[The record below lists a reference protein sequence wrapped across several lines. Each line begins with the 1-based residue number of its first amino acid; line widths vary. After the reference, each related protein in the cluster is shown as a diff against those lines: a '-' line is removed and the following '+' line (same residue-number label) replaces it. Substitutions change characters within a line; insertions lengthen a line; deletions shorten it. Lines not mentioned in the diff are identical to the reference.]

1 MKLKSLIRKSL
12 AKVPPE
18 FAGQQRRFAESVS
31 ENLDVLSGRRG
42 NLIDRA
48 VTFRDL
54 LDAGVLRRAS
64 GLVTDSGTID
74 LVPAGDP
81 NDPDNGVVDAPT
93 QPTGLTATGGFG
105 RIHLSWNLPRYRGHS
120 RIQVFRHTS
129 DNLSAAQ
136 AAGVYYEY
144 FGDAHFFYDIGLPSN
159 TTYYYWVR
167 SVNKLGAISA
177 FNSSTG
183 TSATTAIDYLY
194 VSGLIDDIL
203 DDDVNSL
210 GLNTAITNA
219 GTDVTQI
226 EQDISDIESD
236 ITDIQSDI
244 SDLNSIN
251 AWSSSVTYA
260 ENDMVTH
267 GGKIWKA
274 SQAST
279 NQTPATGSSYWTEI
293 GNYSN
298 LVDFVSATQDQN
310 VSTIS
315 ELNTNY
321 YTISGV
327 NGAISAATTNLAS
340 QSYVQTELGDYTT
353 TASLQQNYYTKTG
366 ADSAVAAATTNLAS
380 QSYVQTELGDYTT
393 TASLTQNYYTKTGA
407 DSAIASATSGLASQT
422 YVQTELG
429 DYTNTANLNLNYY
442 TKTGAN
448 SAIASATLGLASTTY
463 VTNALGSYTTT
474 ADLNTYYYTKTGA
487 DSAIS
492 SGITNFTTTVGSETL
507 TLQQHHSS
515 INGIEGKYSIKI
527 DDNGS
532 VAGFGL
538 ISTANDGVPSTG
550 TGSAFIVAADR
561 FAITSDFDSEATENG
576 TVGDNYPFKVF
587 TTPHNV
593 TDADG
598 NQSYNDDGTAKTIPA
613 GVYIDNAFI
622 HDAQITGAMIEEA
635 TITDANIG
643 SLDAGKIRSGQ
654 IQIDNQNNFAIFQGK
669 TQVVGQD
676 ADGNDIIEGDYSS
689 LASGFFLG
697 NVNGYGAFHI
707 GAGSSRYLKF
717 NSSNGDLIATGLEIL
732 AADGTKLVKA
742 GGLIASSGANMVFN
756 PNFRTPEY
764 VMNALGTALVES
776 TTAVLGWKLTSG
788 TISVD
793 MANGHADLST
803 DAYMDSTGQR
813 FHASEGEKIYLY
825 AEHNQSSGAGVSVQ
839 VLGFSTPDPDASPN
853 GFIQGSFNSVY
864 VGAGASSGRDMGTK
878 ETDAS
883 GRYLSVG
890 CVTILETGYY
900 SVRLKANGSGVRYY
914 VAGASITPPVIDP
927 VYAPTYIR
935 DLSVDTLQIAG
946 NAVTVADSAST
957 FPTGTGTNKVTL
969 EKETTLLPQ
978 GSAIIWLINAIVN
991 ETSGNPDS
999 YDLVV
1004 NIYTRGAN
1012 QTSYPSSPTYT
1023 KPIWIYSK
1031 SLDARMM
1038 EFALPATSAFTNG
1051 GYMKCS
1057 VRLQTHVNYQANYT
1071 SGTLVNGGG
1080 IEIVYL
1086 GAKK

>member
-18 FAGQQRRFAESVS
+18 LAGQQRRFAESVS

-54 LDAGVLRRAS
+54 LDTGVLRRAS

-81 NDPDNGVVDAPT
+81 NDPDNGIVDAPT

-219 GTDVTQI
+219 GGDVTQI
-226 EQDISDIESD
+226 QQDISDIQDD
-236 ITDIQSDI
+236 ID
-244 SDLNSIN
+244 DLNSIN
-251 AWSSSVTYA
+251 AWNSSTAYSADTL
-260 ENDMVTH
+260 VTH
-267 GGKIWKA
+267 SGKIWKA

-279 NQTPATGSSYWTEI
+279 NQTPAAGSSYWTEI

-310 VSTIS
+310 VSTLS
-315 ELNTNY
+315 SLNTNY
-321 YTISGV
+321 YTISGT

-340 QSYVQTELGDYTT
+340 T
-353 TASLQQNYYTKTG
+353 
-366 ADSAVAAATTNLAS
+366 
-380 QSYVQTELGDYTT
+380 
-393 TASLTQNYYTKTGA
+393 
-407 DSAIASATSGLASQT
+407 T
-422 YVQTELG
+422 YVQNELG

-442 TKTGAN
+442 TKTGAD
-448 SAIASATLGLASTTY
+448 SAISAATTNLASTTY
-463 VTNALGSYTTT
+463 VQNELGDYTTT
-474 ADLNTYYYTKTGA
+474 ANLNLNYYTKTGA
-487 DSAIS
+487 DTAIS
-492 SGITNFTTTVGSETL
+492 SSIGTYTTTVGSETL

-538 ISTANDGVPSTG
+538 ISTANDGVPSSG

-561 FAITSDFDSEATENG
+561 FAITSDADSTATENSN
-576 TVGDNYPFKVF
+576 VGDNYPFKVF

-613 GVYIDNAFI
+613 GVYIKNAFI

-643 SLDAGKIRSGQ
+643 SLDAGKITSGQ

-689 LASGFFLG
+689 NSSGFFLG
-697 NVNGYGAFHI
+697 NVNGYAAFNLGDATKYI
-707 GAGSSRYLKF
+707 KF
-717 NSSNGDLIATGLEIL
+717 NGNTGVFEATG
-732 AADGTKLVKA
+732 
-742 GGLIASSGANMVFN
+742 
-756 PNFRTPEY
+756 
-764 VMNALGTALVES
+764 
-776 TTAVLGWKLTSG
+776 AVIK
-788 TISVD
+788 
-793 MANGHADLST
+793 
-803 DAYMDSTGQR
+803 
-813 FHASEGEKIYLY
+813 
-825 AEHNQSSGAGVSVQ
+825 
-839 VLGFSTPDPDASPN
+839 
-853 GFIQGSFNSVY
+853 
-864 VGAGASSGRDMGTK
+864 
-878 ETDAS
+878 
-883 GRYLSVG
+883 
-890 CVTILETGYY
+890 
-900 SVRLKANGSGVRYY
+900 
-914 VAGASITPPVIDP
+914 
-927 VYAPTYIR
+927 
-935 DLSVDTLQIAG
+935 DLSVTTAKIDDDAI
-946 NAVTVADSAST
+946 TV
-957 FPTGTGTNKVTL
+957 
-969 EKETTLLPQ
+969 
-978 GSAIIWLINAIVN
+978 
-991 ETSGNPDS
+991 PDS
-999 YDLVV
+999 EDFAAPATE
-1004 NIYTRGAN
+1004 IKIGAN
-1012 QTSYPSSPTYT
+1012 SSAWTECV
-1023 KPIWIYSK
+1023 
-1031 SLDARMM
+1031 RMNVDWGEGWQDINSVLVFGRQRFGGVLGSQHQAGM
-1038 EFALPATSAFTNG
+1038 QEIIFMRLNRINSSGGATSPRGQVWQAIDRPG
-1051 GYMKCS
+1051 RAVQY
-1057 VRLQTHVNYQANYT
+1057 QTFAEFLSPIARYENYIIEAYAT
-1071 SGTLVNGGG
+1071 YSGTASQGYWNRQQAGMV
-1080 IEIVYL
+1080 VQ
-1086 GAKK
+1086 ASKK

>member
-12 AKVPPE
+12 AKVPTDIS
-18 FAGQQRRFAESVS
+18 GQERRFAESVS
-31 ENLDVLSGRRG
+31 ENLDVLTGRRG

-54 LDAGVLRRAS
+54 LDTGILKKAS
-64 GLVTDSGTID
+64 GLVTDGGTID
-74 LVPAGDP
+74 LVPAT
-81 NDPDNGVVDAPT
+81 DPDPDGGVVDQPT
-93 QPTGLTATGGFG
+93 QPTNLTATGGFG
-105 RIHLSWNLPRYRGHS
+105 RISLTWTLPPYRGHS
-120 RIQVFRHTS
+120 RIQIFRHTS

-136 AAGVYYEY
+136 AAGVYQEY
-144 FGDAHFFYDIGLPSN
+144 FGDAHFWFDIGLPSG

-167 SVNKLGAISA
+167 SVNRLGATSA

-203 DDDVNSL
+203 DDDVNNL
-210 GLNTAITNA
+210 GLNTAIDNA
-219 GTDVTQI
+219 GGDLTQI
-226 EQDISDIESD
+226 QQDISDIESD

-310 VSTIS
+310 VSTLS

-366 ADSAVAAATTNLAS
+366 ADSAIAAATTNLAS
-380 QSYVQTELGDYTT
+380 QSYVQTELADYTT

-429 DYTNTANLNLNYY
+429 DYTTTANLNLNYY
-442 TKTGAN
+442 TKTGAD
-448 SAIASATLGLASTTY
+448 SAIASATSGLASTTY

-492 SGITNFTTTVGSETL
+492 SGITNFTTTVGNETL

-515 INGIEGKYSIKI
+515 INGIEGKYAIKI

-538 ISTANDGVPSTG
+538 ISTSNTGVPASG

-561 FAITSDFDSEATENG
+561 FAITSDADATATENSN
-576 TVGDNYPFKVF
+576 VGDNYPFKVF
-587 TTPHNV
+587 TTTHNV

-598 NQSYNDDGTAKTIPA
+598 NQAYDDQGNAITVPA
-613 GVYIDNAFI
+613 GVYIKDAFI
-622 HDAQITGAMIEEA
+622 HNGQITSAAIEHG

-669 TQVVGQD
+669 TQVISGETVG
-676 ADGNDIIEGDYSS
+676 NYNST
-689 LASGFFLG
+689 ASGFFLG
-697 NVNGYGAFHI
+697 NVNGYAAFNLGDATKYIKFNGNTGVFEATGAVIKDATIGTLKI
-707 GAGSSRYLKF
+707 GA
-717 NSSNGDLIATGLEIL
+717 
-732 AADGTKLVKA
+732 
-742 GGLIASSGANMVFN
+742 
-756 PNFRTPEY
+756 
-764 VMNALGTALVES
+764 
-776 TTAVLGWKLTSG
+776 
-788 TISVD
+788 
-793 MANGHADLST
+793 
-803 DAYMDSTGQR
+803 
-813 FHASEGEKIYLY
+813 
-825 AEHNQSSGAGVSVQ
+825 
-839 VLGFSTPDPDASPN
+839 
-853 GFIQGSFNSVY
+853 
-864 VGAGASSGRDMGTK
+864 
-878 ETDAS
+878 
-883 GRYLSVG
+883 
-890 CVTILETGYY
+890 
-900 SVRLKANGSGVRYY
+900 
-914 VAGASITPPVIDP
+914 
-927 VYAPTYIR
+927 
-935 DLSVDTLQIAG
+935 
-946 NAVTVADSAST
+946 NAVTVPDGVASSISKNLSQTYQKMGELTVDYDSNTHTPSGVIAVAGLQVPGDGST
-957 FPTGTGTNKVTL
+957 FQGITMELRRVYTN
-969 EKETTLLPQ
+969 
-978 GSAIIWLINAIVN
+978 N
-991 ETSGNPDS
+991 
-999 YDLVV
+999 
-1004 NIYTRGAN
+1004 
-1012 QTSYPSSPTYT
+1012 TYT
-1023 KPIWIYSK
+1023 GQHVTNSVKSDQGMMMTMGGHFSVGQVSTSTSFKLELWAKLGNEGGTRSANRYFIHAITSK
-1031 SLDARMM
+1031 R
-1038 EFALPATSAFTNG
+1038 
-1051 GYMKCS
+1051 
-1057 VRLQTHVNYQANYT
+1057 
-1071 SGTLVNGGG
+1071 
-1080 IEIVYL
+1080 
-1086 GAKK
+1086 

>member
-12 AKVPPE
+12 AKVPTDIS
-18 FAGQQRRFAESVS
+18 GQERRFAESVS
-31 ENLDVLSGRRG
+31 ENLDVLTGRRG

-54 LDAGVLRRAS
+54 LDTGILKKAS
-64 GLVTDSGTID
+64 GLVTDGGTID
-74 LVPAGDP
+74 LVPAT
-81 NDPDNGVVDAPT
+81 DPDPDGGVVDQPA
-93 QPTGLTATGGFG
+93 QPTNLTATGGFG
-105 RIHLSWNLPRYRGHS
+105 RIHLTWTLTPYRGHS
-120 RIQVFRHTS
+120 RIQIFRHTS

-136 AAGVYYEY
+136 AAGVYQEY
-144 FGDAHFFYDIGLPSN
+144 FGDAHFWFDIGLPSG

-167 SVNKLGAISA
+167 SVNRLGATSA

-203 DDDVNSL
+203 DDDVNNL
-210 GLNTAITNA
+210 GLNTAIDNA
-219 GTDVTQI
+219 GGDLTQI
-226 EQDISDIESD
+226 QQDISDIESD

-310 VSTIS
+310 VSTLS

-366 ADSAVAAATTNLAS
+366 ADSAIAAATTNLAS
-380 QSYVQTELGDYTT
+380 QSYVQTELADYTT

-407 DSAIASATSGLASQT
+407 DSAIASATS
-422 YVQTELG
+422 
-429 DYTNTANLNLNYY
+429 
-442 TKTGAN
+442 
-448 SAIASATLGLASTTY
+448 GLASTTY

-487 DSAIS
+487 DNAIS
-492 SGITNFTTTVGSETL
+492 SGITNFTTTVGNETL

-538 ISTANDGVPSTG
+538 ISTANDGVPSSG

-561 FAITSDFDSEATENG
+561 FAITSDADATATENSN
-576 TVGDNYPFKVF
+576 VGDNYPFKVF
-587 TTPHNV
+587 TTTHNV

-598 NQSYNDDGTAKTIPA
+598 NQAYDDQGNAITVPA
-613 GVYIDNAFI
+613 GVYIKDAFI
-622 HDAQITGAMIEEA
+622 HNGQITSAAIEHG

-669 TQVVGQD
+669 TQVISGETVG
-676 ADGNDIIEGDYSS
+676 NYNST
-689 LASGFFLG
+689 ASGFFLG
-697 NVNGYGAFHI
+697 NVNGYAAFNLGDATKYIKFNGNTGVFEATGAVIKDATIGTLKI
-707 GAGSSRYLKF
+707 GANAITVPDGVA
-717 NSSNGDLIATGLEIL
+717 SNISKNLSQTYQKMGELTVDYDDATHTPSGVIAVAGLQVPGDG
-732 AADGTKLVKA
+732 
-742 GGLIASSGANMVFN
+742 
-756 PNFRTPEY
+756 
-764 VMNALGTALVES
+764 
-776 TTAVLGWKLTSG
+776 
-788 TISVD
+788 SVD
-793 MANGHADLST
+793 QGINIELRRVYASGGYNGQHVT
-803 DAYMDSTGQR
+803 
-813 FHASEGEKIYLY
+813 
-825 AEHNQSSGAGVSVQ
+825 NSVQ
-839 VLGFSTPDPDASPN
+839 DDRGMAMTIGAHFS
-853 GFIQGSFNSVY
+853 
-864 VGAGASSGRDMGTK
+864 
-878 ETDAS
+878 
-883 GRYLSVG
+883 
-890 CVTILETGYY
+890 
-900 SVRLKANGSGVRYY
+900 
-914 VAGASITPPVIDP
+914 VAQV
-927 VYAPTYIR
+927 
-935 DLSVDTLQIAG
+935 
-946 NAVTVADSAST
+946 
-957 FPTGTGTNKVTL
+957 
-969 EKETTLLPQ
+969 
-978 GSAIIWLINAIVN
+978 GSATSFKLELWAKIGSDGGTRSANRFFIHAI
-991 ETSGNPDS
+991 TSK
-999 YDLVV
+999 
-1004 NIYTRGAN
+1004 R
-1012 QTSYPSSPTYT
+1012 
-1023 KPIWIYSK
+1023 
-1031 SLDARMM
+1031 
-1038 EFALPATSAFTNG
+1038 
-1051 GYMKCS
+1051 
-1057 VRLQTHVNYQANYT
+1057 
-1071 SGTLVNGGG
+1071 
-1080 IEIVYL
+1080 
-1086 GAKK
+1086 

>member
-64 GLVTDSGTID
+64 GLVTDTGTID

-81 NDPDNGVVDAPT
+81 NDPDNGIVDAPT
-93 QPTGLTATGGFG
+93 QPTGLSATGGFG
-105 RIHLSWNLPRYRGHS
+105 RIYLSWNLPRYRGHS

-167 SVNKLGAISA
+167 SVNRLGAISA

-194 VSGLIDDIL
+194 VSDLIDDIL

-210 GLNTAITNA
+210 GLNTAISNA
-219 GTDVTQI
+219 GVDVTQI
-226 EQDISDIESD
+226 QQDISNIQDDID
-236 ITDIQSDI
+236 
-244 SDLNSIN
+244 DLNSIN
-251 AWSSSVTYA
+251 AWSSSASYVTD
-260 ENDMVTH
+260 DMVTH
-267 GGKIWKA
+267 SGKIWKA

-279 NQTPATGSSYWTEI
+279 NQTPAAGSSYWTEI

-310 VSTIS
+310 VSTLS
-315 ELNTNY
+315 SLNTNY
-321 YTISGV
+321 YTISGT

-340 QSYVQTELGDYTT
+340 QSYVQTEL
-353 TASLQQNYYTKTG
+353 A
-366 ADSAVAAATTNLAS
+366 
-380 QSYVQTELGDYTT
+380 
-393 TASLTQNYYTKTGA
+393 
-407 DSAIASATSGLASQT
+407 
-422 YVQTELG
+422 

-448 SAIASATLGLASTTY
+448 NAISAATTNLASTTY
-463 VTNALGSYTTT
+463 VQNELGDYTTT
-474 ADLNTYYYTKTGA
+474 ANLNLNYYTKTAA

-492 SGITNFTTTVGSETL
+492 SSIGTYTTTVGSETL

-561 FAITSDFDSEATENG
+561 FAITSDADSLATENG

-587 TTPHNV
+587 TAPHNV

-598 NQSYNDDGTAKTIPA
+598 NQSYNADGTSKTIPA

-676 ADGNDIIEGDYSS
+676 ADGNDIIEGDYGSNS
-689 LASGFFLG
+689 NGFFLG
-697 NVNGYGAFHI
+697 NVNGYAAFNMGNATNYI
-707 GAGSSRYLKF
+707 KF
-717 NSSNGDLIATGLEIL
+717 NGNTGVFEATG
-732 AADGTKLVKA
+732 
-742 GGLIASSGANMVFN
+742 
-756 PNFRTPEY
+756 
-764 VMNALGTALVES
+764 
-776 TTAVLGWKLTSG
+776 AVIK
-788 TISVD
+788 
-793 MANGHADLST
+793 
-803 DAYMDSTGQR
+803 
-813 FHASEGEKIYLY
+813 
-825 AEHNQSSGAGVSVQ
+825 
-839 VLGFSTPDPDASPN
+839 
-853 GFIQGSFNSVY
+853 
-864 VGAGASSGRDMGTK
+864 
-878 ETDAS
+878 
-883 GRYLSVG
+883 
-890 CVTILETGYY
+890 
-900 SVRLKANGSGVRYY
+900 
-914 VAGASITPPVIDP
+914 
-927 VYAPTYIR
+927 
-935 DLSVDTLQIAG
+935 DLSVTTVKIGNDAITVPDSEDFAAPSTEIKIGANSSAWTECVRMTVDWGSGWQDINSVLVFGRQRFGGILGSRHLDGMQESIFMRLNRINSAG
-946 NAVTVADSAST
+946 NATSPRGQVWTSIDRPGRDVQYHT
-957 FPTGTGTNKVTL
+957 FAEFPAPIAQN
-969 EKETTLLPQ
+969 E
-978 GSAIIWLINAIVN
+978 SYIIEA
-991 ETSGNPDS
+991 
-999 YDLVV
+999 Y
-1004 NIYTRGAN
+1004 A
-1012 QTSYPSSPTYT
+1012 TY
-1023 KPIWIYSK
+1023 
-1031 SLDARMM
+1031 
-1038 EFALPATSAFTNG
+1038 
-1051 GYMKCS
+1051 
-1057 VRLQTHVNYQANYT
+1057 
-1071 SGTLVNGGG
+1071 SGTASQGYWTRQQAGMV
-1080 IEIVYL
+1080 VQ
-1086 GAKK
+1086 ASKK

>member
-1 MKLKSLIRKSL
+1 
-12 AKVPPE
+12 
-18 FAGQQRRFAESVS
+18 
-31 ENLDVLSGRRG
+31 
-42 NLIDRA
+42 
-48 VTFRDL
+48 
-54 LDAGVLRRAS
+54 
-64 GLVTDSGTID
+64 
-74 LVPAGDP
+74 
-81 NDPDNGVVDAPT
+81 
-93 QPTGLTATGGFG
+93 
-105 RIHLSWNLPRYRGHS
+105 
-120 RIQVFRHTS
+120 
-129 DNLSAAQ
+129 
-136 AAGVYYEY
+136 VYYEY

-194 VSGLIDDIL
+194 VSDLIDDIL

-210 GLNTAITNA
+210 GLNTAISNA
-219 GTDVTQI
+219 GGDVTQI
-226 EQDISDIESD
+226 QQDID
-236 ITDIQSDI
+236 
-244 SDLNSIN
+244 DLNSIN
-251 AWSSSVTYA
+251 AWNSSTAYSADTL
-260 ENDMVTH
+260 VTH
-267 GGKIWKA
+267 SGKIWKA

-279 NQTPATGSSYWTEI
+279 NQTPAAGSSYWTEI
-293 GNYSN
+293 GNYSS
-298 LVDFVSATQDQN
+298 LVDFVSATQAQN
-310 VSTIS
+310 VSTLS
-315 ELNTNY
+315 SLNTNY
-321 YTISGV
+321 YTISGA

-340 QSYVQTELGDYTT
+340 TTYVQSELGDYTT
-353 TASLQQNYYTKTG
+353 
-366 ADSAVAAATTNLAS
+366 
-380 QSYVQTELGDYTT
+380 
-393 TASLTQNYYTKTGA
+393 
-407 DSAIASATSGLASQT
+407 
-422 YVQTELG
+422 
-429 DYTNTANLNLNYY
+429 TANLNLNYY
-442 TKTGAN
+442 TKTGAD
-448 SAIASATLGLASTTY
+448 
-463 VTNALGSYTTT
+463 V
-474 ADLNTYYYTKTGA
+474 
-487 DSAIS
+487 AIS
-492 SGITNFTTTVGSETL
+492 SSIGTYTTTVGSETL

-561 FAITSDFDSEATENG
+561 FAITSDADATATENG

-598 NQSYNDDGTAKTIPA
+598 NQSYNADGTSKTIPA

-707 GAGSSRYLKF
+707 GSGSSRYLKF
-717 NSSNGDLIATGLEIL
+717 SSSNGDLIATGLEVR
-732 AADGTKLVKA
+732 APDGTVLVDA
-742 GGLIASSGANMVFN
+742 GGLTNGSGGNLIHNANFSRAELTFNSTTSAWDEATYDVHGFAEHSGTTLERRDLGYIRAGDNVATNPDNGIVRSTSQRFPVVAGETLYVYAQTSVSTGVYMQIVYYDHPDGEVTNTGYVTQTAVSNSNSDFDNAPVTVGSATRRSLIAAVTVPSDSGANYGELRFGSN
-756 PNFRTPEY
+756 TGSY
-764 VMNALGTALVES
+764 VYFYGV
-776 TTAVLGWKLTSG
+776 
-788 TISVD
+788 
-793 MANGHADLST
+793 
-803 DAYMDSTGQR
+803 
-813 FHASEGEKIYLY
+813 
-825 AEHNQSSGAGVSVQ
+825 GVS
-839 VLGFSTPDPDASPN
+839 
-853 GFIQGSFNSVY
+853 
-864 VGAGASSGRDMGTK
+864 R
-878 ETDAS
+878 
-883 GRYLSVG
+883 
-890 CVTILETGYY
+890 
-900 SVRLKANGSGVRYY
+900 
-914 VAGASITPPVIDP
+914 TPPVIGP
-927 VYAPTYIR
+927 KYAATYIR

-946 NAVTVADSAST
+946 NAVTVADSASN
-957 FPTGTGTNKVTL
+957 FPTGLGTNKVTL
-969 EKETTLLPQ
+969 EKETSLLPQ

-991 ETSGNPDS
+991 DTSGNPDS

-1004 NIYTRGAN
+1004 NIYTRGVN

-1023 KPIWIYSK
+1023 KIIWIYSK

-1038 EFALPATSAFTNG
+1038 EFSLPATSAFTDG

-1057 VRLQTHVNYQANYT
+1057 VRLQTHVNNQTNYT